1 MRIEEVAVANFRG
14 FCEERR
20 ISMSADVVIVRGPN
34 GSGKTSFLDAIQW
47 LLLGDVRRLRLGA
60 LKPAEDYLSN
70 RYASGP
76 PFVEAHLLGPSGEGV
91 RVTRRGLG
99 KSMQVQVNVA
109 DEPPRIGDEAQ
120 RWLNTAMGSGPHDQ
134 DEIDFLRRYL
144 LQQDDMR
151 EFLGAD
157 TKERYKFIA
166 TLSGMERLT
175 SLEGQ
180 LRDELSA
187 ARKRVRELKD
197 DASRM
202 SSELEVVR
210 GSVVRAREVA
220 VSHEEIPGATEAEAR
235 VRELLGDR
243 IDNALASSSERS
255 AAIGAAVERIDE
267 LRRREA
273 SARAELHDQEANET
287 GKVAEIE
294 AEIEKAKDADESMAR
309 ELAALEAAL
318 ADARAAANRAQQLA
332 AFALEQID
340 GPCPVC
346 LQEHDVEQTRAHLQQ
361 LLEGSPGLADLTDA
375 AEQKRSERGELERRL
390 AGLQAELNVLRG
402 AAERRRQVE
411 DLLAGIDERIL
422 SEQSS
427 LVSLLPPGIEA
438 KGDLLGA
445 AEAAQQEF
453 KQLSVTLEHAA
464 EVAAR
469 SRQARRRVE
478 VVEQQQVTSEE
489 RRQRLSDDL
498 SAAEAKAEH
507 AREARSALGL
517 KITEVMRE
525 VSNSSTGLINAI
537 YSRLDIHPTFREFGF
552 RTERY
557 NEVGHLR
564 PWVYDPRREK
574 DGNALH
580 VLSAAQLN
588 SLAICLFLALNLER
602 DSELRTAILDDPV
615 QSLDDVNLLSLAD
628 VLRTVRDR
636 RQVIVSTHDEVL
648 AELLIRK
655 LRPLRDRNA
664 TAVVT
669 INQWGESGPQVTS
682 EMRSA
687 SGLEPEF
694 QLLATTT

>member
-20 ISMSADVVIVRGPN
+20 ISMRADVVIVRGPN

-47 LLLGDVRRLRLGA
+47 LLLGDVQRLRLGA

-70 RYASGP
+70 RYANGP
-76 PFVEAHLLGPSGEGV
+76 PFVEANLLGPSGEAI

-99 KSMQVQVNVA
+99 KSMQVQVNVGE
-109 DEPPRIGDEAQ
+109 EPPRIGEEAQ
-120 RWLNTAMGSGPHDQ
+120 RWLSATMGSGPHDQ
-134 DEIDFLRRYL
+134 GEIDFLRRYL

-175 SLEGQ
+175 SLEAQ
-180 LRDELSA
+180 LRDELNA

-197 DASRM
+197 DSSKVA
-202 SSELEVVR
+202 SELEVVQ

-220 VSHEEIPGATEAEAR
+220 VSREEAPGAMEAEAR
-235 VRELLGDR
+235 ARELLGNRVD
-243 IDNALASSSERS
+243 DTLASTRERS

-273 SARAELHDQEANET
+273 SARAELRDQEANET
-287 GKVAEIE
+287 GKVADIE
-294 AEIEKAKDADESMAR
+294 AKIEKAKGDDESMAR

-318 ADARAAANRAQQLA
+318 ADARAAADRAQQMA
-332 AFALEQID
+332 ALALEQIE

-346 LQEHDVEQTRAHLQQ
+346 LQEHDVEQTRAHLHQ
-361 LLEGSPGLADLTDA
+361 LLEGSPGLADLTEA
-375 AEQKRSERGELERRL
+375 VEQRRNERGELERRR
-390 AGLQAELNVLRG
+390 AGLEGELNVLRG

-411 DLLAGIDERIL
+411 DLLAGIDERVL

-427 LVSLLPPGIEA
+427 LASLLPPSIEA
-438 KGDLLGA
+438 KSDLLGA
-445 AEAAQQEF
+445 AEEARRELE
-453 KQLSVTLEHAA
+453 QLAVGLQRAA
-464 EVAAR
+464 EAKAR
-469 SRQARRRVE
+469 SRQARRRVK
-478 VVEQQQVTSEE
+478 VVEQQQVTSDQ
-489 RRQRLSDDL
+489 RRQRLSDAL
-498 SAAEAKAEH
+498 SEAEAKAER

-517 KITEVMRE
+517 KITEVMSE

-564 PWVYDPRREK
+564 PWVFDPRRKKE
-574 DGNALH
+574 GNALH

-628 VLRTVRDR
+628 VLRTVRNR

-655 LRPLRDRNA
+655 LRPLGVGNA

-669 INQWGESGPQVTS
+669 IDQWGETGPRVTS
-682 EMRSA
+682 EMRNA
-687 SGLEPEF
+687 SELEPEF
-694 QLLATTT
+694 QLLAATP

>member
-20 ISMSADVVIVRGPN
+20 ISMPADVVIVRGPN

-47 LLLGDVRRLRLGA
+47 LLLGDVQRLRLGA

-76 PFVEAHLLGPSGEGV
+76 PFVEANLLGTSGEAV
-91 RVTRRGLG
+91 RVTRRGVG
-99 KSMQVQVNVA
+99 KSMQVQVNVG

-120 RWLNTAMGSGPHDQ
+120 RWLNTTMGSGPYDQ
-134 DEIDFLRRYL
+134 GPIDFLRRYL

-175 SLEGQ
+175 NLEGQ
-180 LRDELSA
+180 LRDELNA

-197 DASRM
+197 DATKVAV
-202 SSELEVVR
+202 EVEVVR
-210 GSVVRAREVA
+210 GSVARAREIA
-220 VSHEEIPGATEAEAR
+220 VSHDEAPSSTETEARA
-235 VRELLGDR
+235 RELLGDR
-243 IDNALASSSERS
+243 VDDALASSRERS

-267 LRRREA
+267 LRRRES
-273 SARAELHDQEANET
+273 SARAELRDHGSDGT

-294 AEIEKAKDADESMAR
+294 NEILKAKAADESLTR
-309 ELAALEAAL
+309 ELGALEAAL
-318 ADARAAANRAQQLA
+318 ADARAAADKAQQLA
-332 AFALEQID
+332 ALALEQID

-346 LQEHDVEQTRAHLQQ
+346 LQEHNVEQTRAHLQQ
-361 LLEGSPGLADLTDA
+361 QLEGSPGLADLTEVVERKHA
-375 AEQKRSERGELERRL
+375 ERGELERRL
-390 AGLQAELNVLRG
+390 AGLDADIDALRG
-402 AAERRRQVE
+402 RAERRRQVE
-411 DLLAGIDERIL
+411 DLIAELVQRIL
-422 SEQSS
+422 DEQHS
-427 LVSLLPPGIEA
+427 LASLLPPDTQA

-445 AEAAQQEF
+445 ADKAQREL
-453 KQLSVTLEHAA
+453 KQLAVNLQHAA
-464 EVAAR
+464 EAEAR
-469 SRQARRRVE
+469 SRQARKRVE
-478 VVEQQQVTSEE
+478 VVEQQRVTSDE
-489 RRQRLSDDL
+489 RRQRLAAAL
-498 SAAEAKAEH
+498 SEAEAKAER
-507 AREARSALGL
+507 AKEARSAIGL

-564 PWVYDPRREK
+564 PWVYDPRRKKE
-574 DGNALH
+574 GNALH

-628 VLRTVRDR
+628 VLRTVRNR

-655 LRPLRDRNA
+655 LRPLGTENA

-669 INQWGESGPQVTS
+669 INKWGENGPQVTS
-682 EMRSA
+682 EMRDA
-687 SGLEPEF
+687 TELEPEF
-694 QLLATTT
+694 QLLVNTP

>member
-20 ISMSADVVIVRGPN
+20 ISMPADVVIVRGPN

-47 LLLGDVRRLRLGA
+47 LLLGDVQRLRLGA

-76 PFVEAHLLGPSGEGV
+76 PFVEANLLGPSGEGV

-99 KSMQVQVNVA
+99 KSMQVQVDVGE
-109 DEPPRIGDEAQ
+109 EPPRIGEEAQ
-120 RWLNTAMGSGPHDQ
+120 RWLNAAMGSGPHDQ

-180 LRDELSA
+180 LRDELNA

-197 DASRM
+197 DSSKVA
-202 SSELEVVR
+202 SELEVVR
-210 GSVVRAREVA
+210 GSVVRAREIV
-220 VSHEEIPGATEAEAR
+220 VSHEEVPGVTEAEAR
-235 VRELLGDR
+235 ARELLGDR
-243 IDNALASSSERS
+243 IDDTLASLRERS
-255 AAIGAAVERIDE
+255 AEIGASVERIVE

-273 SARAELHDQEANET
+273 GARAELRDQDADET
-287 GKVAEIE
+287 GKVTEIE
-294 AEIEKAKDADESMAR
+294 AEIEKAKDADEDVAR

-318 ADARAAANRAQQLA
+318 AEARAAADRAQQLA
-332 AFALEQID
+332 ALALEQID

-346 LQEHDVEQTRAHLQQ
+346 LQQHDIGHTRVHLQK
-361 LLEGSPGLADLTDA
+361 LLEGSPGLADLTEA
-375 AEQKRSERGELERRL
+375 VERKRSERGELERRL
-390 AGLQAELNVLRG
+390 AGQEAELNVLRG
-402 AAERRRQVE
+402 AVERRHQVE
-411 DLLAGIDERIL
+411 GLLAGIDERVL
-422 SEQSS
+422 DEQSS
-427 LVSLLPPGIEA
+427 LVTLLPPGIEA
-438 KGDLLGA
+438 KSDLLGVAEETRGELERLAVRLQRA
-445 AEAAQQEF
+445 AD
-453 KQLSVTLEHAA
+453 A
-464 EVAAR
+464 EAR
-469 SRQARRRVE
+469 SRQARRKVE
-478 VVEQQQVTSEE
+478 AIEQQQATSEE
-489 RRQRLSDDL
+489 RRRQLSDTL
-498 SAAEAKAEH
+498 SKAEARAER

-517 KITEVMRE
+517 KITEVMSE

-564 PWVYDPRREK
+564 PWVYDPRRKKE
-574 DGNALH
+574 GNALH

-655 LRPLRDRNA
+655 LRPLGAGNA
-664 TAVVT
+664 TAIVT
-669 INQWGESGPQVTS
+669 IDHWGETGPRVTS

-687 SGLEPEF
+687 SELEPEF
-694 QLLATTT
+694 QLLAARA